1 MTVEHTDRALDWLD
15 AYEKAEQ
22 EANDKLKS
30 AR

>member
-1 MTVEHTDRALDWLD
+1 MTVEWADRALEWLE

-22 EANDKLKS
+22 EANDKLKN